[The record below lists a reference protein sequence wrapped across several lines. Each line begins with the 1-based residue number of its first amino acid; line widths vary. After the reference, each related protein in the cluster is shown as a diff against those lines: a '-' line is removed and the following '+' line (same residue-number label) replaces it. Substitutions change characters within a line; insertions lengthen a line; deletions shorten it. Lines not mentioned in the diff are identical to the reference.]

1 MRHKFTALPQPVFVR
16 IHFYTHA
23 AGSTLLP
30 MKIPKMNS
38 TLRII
43 SFLSAPVLIATLAM
57 NGAQAAP
64 TSKPGQANPAKPANP
79 AYQPDPAQQAAMKN
93 YQDCLAATGVTL
105 PQFGR
110 GGFGRGAGANN
121 GVRPTG
127 APTARPTNFP
137 QPNRPAL
144 TPEQQAALDKCAPLR
159 PAFGRGGFRP
169 DGVNPSA
176 GTVINKKSSHAP
188 VKPVAPAK
196 PVAPVQPGKKVGA
209 PYIACLNSNGV
220 NVKSNSDIAGLDQQ
234 SPKIAAALAK
244 CANKK

>member
-1 MRHKFTALPQPVFVR
+1 MRHKFTALPQPLFMH
-16 IHFYTHA
+16 IHFYPHA

-30 MKIPKMNS
+30 MKISRINS
-38 TLRII
+38 TVRII
-43 SFLSAPVLIATLAM
+43 SFLSAPLLIAALAM

-64 TSKPGQANPAKPANP
+64 TSKPGQANPA
-79 AYQPDPAQQAAMKN
+79 YQPDPAQQAAMKK

-121 GVRPTG
+121 GARPTG

-137 QPNRPAL
+137 QANRPTL

-159 PAFGRGGFRP
+159 PAFGRGGFKPDGFKP

-176 GTVINKKSSHAP
+176 GPVIKKKPSNAP

-220 NVKSNSDIAGLDQQ
+220 NVKSSSDIAGLDQQ